1 VKGIIPGVGEGAMVP
16 ALVPHTWRQYE
27 GDACYMANE
36 DVLPRMLFALD
47 ALDWTA
53 VRATLADEVHVDY
66 TSVLGGEPQ
75 ILSAADLIAGW
86 QRRMPGYDATMHLTG
101 PVLAAGRT
109 GPASRVETHAIAYHY
124 IQGDHG
130 GTWVVYGHYYAQIV
144 DQKIT
149 ELTLRA
155 FYQEGSS
162 DLDETARQRVADG
175 RGR

>member
-1 VKGIIPGVGEGAMVP
+1 VKGIIPGIGEGA
-16 ALVPHTWRQYE
+16 LVPRTWRQYE
-27 GDACYMANE
+27 RDACYMADE

-53 VRATLADEVHVDY
+53 VRATLADEVQVDY

-75 ILSAADLIAGW
+75 ILSAEDLIAGW
-86 QRRMPGYDATMHLTG
+86 QARMPGFDATMHLTG

-109 GPASRVETHAIAYHY
+109 GPASRVETHTIAYHH
-124 IQGDHG
+124 IQGDQG
-130 GTWVVYGHYYAQIV
+130 GTWTVYGHYYAGIV

-149 ELTLRA
+149 ELALRA
-155 FYQEGSS
+155 YFQEGNS
-162 DLDETARQRVADG
+162 DLDDIARQRVADG